1 MTIEE
6 SKNIK
11 LADYLHS
18 LGYNPIK
25 QQGNSLW
32 YKSPL
37 REEQEPSF
45 KVNTDRNLWYDF
57 GAGKGGNILA
67 LAQELYASDS
77 LPYLLDRIAEQSPS
91 IRPVSFS
98 FCQQSSTQPSFQHLE
113 TVPLSSPA
121 LFAYLQDRGIN
132 TALAKKE
139 CMEVRFSLNG
149 KWNFAIGFPNASGGY
164 EVRNK
169 YFKGCIA
176 PKDIT
181 HIRQAGEPKETCYVF
196 EGFMDYLSF
205 LTLRQKNCPDYPD
218 FDKQDYLI
226 LNSVSN
232 LSKALYP
239 LGNYEKIHCFFDN
252 DTAGRRAVQELYKEY
267 RFRVRDSSRIYSGY
281 KDLNDYL
288 CGKRLMQS
296 ADLTQQTKQSQTVK
310 QADRQE
316 QQPAKKKSRGFRM

>member
-1 MTIEE
+1 M
-6 SKNIK
+6 NIQEAK
-11 LADYLHS
+11 QIKIADYLQS
-18 LGYNPIK
+18 LGYSPVK
-25 QQGNSLW
+25 QQGNCLW
-32 YKSPL
+32 YKSPF
-37 REEQEPSF
+37 RQETEASF
-45 KVNTDRNLWYDF
+45 KVNTDRNLWFDY
-57 GAGKGGNILA
+57 GLGRGGNIIA
-67 LAQELYASDS
+67 LAGVLYASDHV
-77 LPYLLDRIAEQSPS
+77 PYLLGKIAEQAPH
-91 IRPVSFS
+91 IRPISFS
-98 FCQQSSTQPSFQHLE
+98 FRQQASEPSFQHLE

-181 HIRQAGEPKETCYVF
+181 HIRQTGEPKATCYAF

-239 LGNYEKIHCFFDN
+239 LGNYEKIHCFLDN
-252 DTAGRRAVQELYKEY
+252 DTAGIRAVQELYKEY
-267 RFRVRDSSRIYSGY
+267 SLRVRDSSRIYSGY

-288 CGKRLMQS
+288 CGKRLVQS
-296 ADLTQQTKQSQTVK
+296 ADLTQPTKQSQTVK

-316 QQPAKKKSRGFRM
+316 QQPAKKRSRGFRM

>member
-1 MTIEE
+1 
-6 SKNIK
+6 
-11 LADYLHS
+11 
-18 LGYNPIK
+18 
-25 QQGNSLW
+25 
-32 YKSPL
+32 
-37 REEQEPSF
+37 
-45 KVNTDRNLWYDF
+45 
-57 GAGKGGNILA
+57 
-67 LAQELYASDS
+67 
-77 LPYLLDRIAEQSPS
+77 
-91 IRPVSFS
+91 
-98 FCQQSSTQPSFQHLE
+98 
-113 TVPLSSPA
+113 
-121 LFAYLQDRGIN
+121 
-132 TALAKKE
+132 
-139 CMEVRFSLNG
+139 MEVRFSLNG

-181 HIRQAGEPKETCYVF
+181 HIRQIGEPKATCYVF

-252 DTAGRRAVQELYKEY
+252 DTAGIRAVQELYKECS
-267 RFRVRDSSRIYSGY
+267 FRVRDSSRIYSGY

-288 CGKRLMQS
+288 CGKRLVQS

-310 QADRQE
+310 QTDRQE
-316 QQPAKKKSRGFRM
+316 QQPAKKKRRGFRM

>member
-1 MTIEE
+1 MLSTE
-6 SKNIK
+6 SRMRGDMQVRFGGRYGKTYCRK
-11 LADYLHS
+11 AVRRSVPS
-18 LGYNPIK
+18 L
-25 QQGNSLW
+25 
-32 YKSPL
+32 
-37 REEQEPSF
+37 R
-45 KVNTDRNLWYDF
+45 
-57 GAGKGGNILA
+57 AGKGGNIIA

-98 FCQQSSTQPSFQHLE
+98 FRQQSSTQPSFQHLE

-181 HIRQAGEPKETCYVF
+181 HIRQTGEPKEICYVF

-239 LGNYEKIHCFFDN
+239 LGNYERIHCFFDN
-252 DTAGRRAVQELYKEY
+252 DTAGIRAVQELYKEY
-267 RFRVRDSSRIYSGY
+267 SFRVRDSSRIYSGY

-288 CGKRLMQS
+288 CGKRLIQS

-316 QQPAKKKSRGFRM
+316 QQPAKKRSRGFRM